1 MNVRET
7 AKRMP
12 QTRNADGDPAHPPVL
27 AWFNPDAEGETLA
40 AMNGEARN
48 PNARV
53 TAMEEDLE
61 ILAMSWCGPAD
72 IALLRHPPGPEHLS
86 RLRRAG
92 WDLPEI
98 AGLPEIGGLAHR
110 PLGGFRPWAWS
121 PESSELLRPLAG
133 AAAPASRHPWR
144 EALPARWFS
153 KELGLLLESLL
164 GATPGGTLC
173 KNRESALAALHD
185 GLARGPVLLKAPIA
199 CAGRGHRRIDPPSP
213 TSADLAWLDS
223 ALALHGGVVA
233 EPWLDPVADFSA
245 QYDAAPGGAV
255 RLLGITVMRNDAAGR
270 FRAIRF
276 AREWEA
282 LLPPDAARFLAAETS
297 ARTLFSERIP
307 PLLAKLLPGY
317 TGPVGIDAMVH
328 RQADGSLALRPV
340 VEVNVRTTMGRVAI
354 ELSRRLGAPDP
365 ARLQILRK
373 SDWNKPRSPSALL
386 PLNDPAT
393 ARQFVAVWG

>member
-1 MNVRET
+1 MEARKT

-12 QTRNADGDPAHPPVL
+12 QTRKTDGNPVHPPML
-27 AWFNPDAEGETLA
+27 AWFNPDAEGEALA
-40 AMNGEARN
+40 AMNGQARN

-53 TAMEEDLE
+53 RAMEDDLE
-61 ILAMSWCGPAD
+61 TLAMSWCGPGD

-98 AGLPEIGGLAHR
+98 VGLSEIGGLAHR

-133 AAAPASRHPWR
+133 AATPSSRHPWR
-144 EALPARWFS
+144 EALPAEWFS
-153 KELGLLLESLL
+153 KELGLRLESLL
-164 GATPGGTLC
+164 GAAPGGILC
-173 KNRESALAALHD
+173 KDRESALAALRD

-199 CAGRGHRRIDPPSP
+199 CAGRGHRRIDPDAPSP
-213 TSADLAWLDS
+213 ADLAWIDS

-233 EPWLDPVADFSA
+233 EPWLAPVADFSA
-245 QYDAAPGGAV
+245 QYDADPDGTV
-255 RLLGITVMRNDAAGR
+255 RLLGITVMRNDTAGR
-270 FRAIRF
+270 FRSIRF

-282 LLPPDAARFLAAETS
+282 LLPPDAARFLATETS

-307 PLLAKLLPGY
+307 PLLANLLPGY

-328 RQADGSLALRPV
+328 RRADGSLALRPV

-354 ELSRRLGAPDP
+354 ELARRLGAPEP
-365 ARLQILRK
+365 VRLQILRK
-373 SDWNKPRSPSALL
+373 SDWNKTKSSSTLL
-386 PLNDPAT
+386 PLNDPAA
-393 ARQFVAVWG
+393 ARQFVATWG